1 VAGQADDLRVLLD
14 AAAKGERAAFQALY
28 AKTAPKLFAIILR
41 IMRDKAA
48 AEDILQ
54 DTYLRVWQKAVTYS
68 SAAGEPMGWLAS
80 IARNRAFDVL
90 RKKNPALPGR
100 DEEDAGWFEKIT
112 ASHDGEAYAAELS
125 ALRHCLQQVEAQ
137 VRDCILLAYYEGYS
151 REELASRYD
160 RPVNTIKTWLHRG
173 LAALKL
179 CLDAQR

>member
-1 VAGQADDLRVLLD
+1 VAGEADDLGVLLE

-28 AKTAPKLFAIILR
+28 RKTAPKLFAIVLR
-41 IMRDKAA
+41 IVKDRAA

-68 SAAGEPMGWLAS
+68 SSAGEPIGWLAS
-80 IARNRAFDVL
+80 IARNRAFDIL

-100 DEEDAGWFEKIT
+100 YEEDTGWFDKMMYLRDEE
-112 ASHDGEAYAAELS
+112 ASAADLD
-125 ALRHCLQQVEAQ
+125 ALRHCLQQIEAQ

-173 LAALKL
+173 LAALKM

>member
-1 VAGQADDLRVLLD
+1 VLLD
-14 AAAKGERAAFQALY
+14 AAARGERAAFQALY
-28 AKTAPKLFAIILR
+28 AKTAPKLFAIVLR
-41 IMRDKAA
+41 IMRDKPA

-68 SAAGEPMGWLAS
+68 SSAGEPMAWLAS

-90 RKKNPALPGR
+90 RRKNPAMPGR
-100 DEEDAGWFEKIT
+100 EEGDTDWFEKIM
-112 ASHDGEAYAAELS
+112 APHDGEAQAAELS
-125 ALRHCLQQVEAQ
+125 ALRHCLSQVETQ
-137 VRDCILLAYYEGYS
+137 VRDCILLAYYEGHS

-173 LAALKL
+173 LAALKS